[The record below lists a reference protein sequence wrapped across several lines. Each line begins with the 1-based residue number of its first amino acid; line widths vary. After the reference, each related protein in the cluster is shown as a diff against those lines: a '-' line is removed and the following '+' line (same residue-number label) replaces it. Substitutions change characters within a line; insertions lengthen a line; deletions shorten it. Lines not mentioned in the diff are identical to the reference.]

1 MANRKLKNKG
11 RYGDTEIRNVAG
23 RKSHVNRKEAK
34 AIDLYGML
42 GERLVQREGAG
53 TRNPRTGMPEYHPF
67 RDMHTH
73 TDTGYTVGSK
83 EYDNEGNWI
92 GGQESS
98 NIYSDQT
105 GFGEGIDND
114 TGSTPSLDP
123 ADEFDKDAYMTAIQE
138 GTEDAYLTGI
148 GVPDDKLEYFK
159 TNINEAYLDTPA
171 VGVEGEEGYVPAEKG
186 FLTQAKELTEA
197 GATLSE
203 TTAGKLYGPEGEA
216 YTGAQKAFDI
226 GERGVEEQ
234 FRSGKEAYRLG
245 GLAISETER
254 AAGAQ
259 FGLGMEQAGISAG
272 KSLMDIKQQGDVAAA
287 RGGFAG
293 GGAQVAAGRRAQRGV
308 FQDYTMQQKSLAEA
322 RGAAMTG
329 AGIARQG
336 LESDWTGTQAQ
347 YGEEGIA
354 MAGLTETQRSTE
366 AGADIS
372 YGGVMGFGTPGEE
385 GYVEGSAGITR
396 AGAQLDYETGVSD
409 IGQTAE
415 EEFWKNLTASG

>member
-114 TGSTPSLDP
+114 STPSLDP
-123 ADEFDKDAYMTAIQE
+123 ADEFDKDAYMEAIQA

-148 GVPDDKLEYFK
+148 GVTDDKLEYFK

-171 VGVEGEEGYVPAEKG
+171 TGVEGEEGYVPGEKG
-186 FLTQAKELTEA
+186 FLTQEKELTEA

-203 TTAGKLYGPEGEA
+203 TQAGKLYGPEGEA
-216 YTGAQKAFDI
+216 YTGAQAAFDI

-234 FRSGKEAYRLG
+234 FRSGEEAYRLG
-245 GLAISETER
+245 GLGITEGRR

-259 FGLGMEQAGISAG
+259 YGLGMEQAGLGARR
-272 KSLMDIKQQGDVAAA
+272 SLFDVKQQGDVATARSGLATSGTIAA
-287 RGGFAG
+287 TTG
-293 GGAQVAAGRRAQRGV
+293 RAQKGV

-322 RGAAMTG
+322 RGSAMTG
-329 AGIARQG
+329 LGIQEQG

-347 YGEEGIA
+347 YGTEGIA
-354 MAGLTETQRSTE
+354 MAGLTEDLRSTK
-366 AGADIS
+366 ASADIS
-372 YGGVMGFGTPGEE
+372 YAGAMGQ
-385 GYVEGSAGITR
+385 ADITR
-396 AGAQLDYETGVSD
+396 TGAQLDYATGVSD